1 MQILNVGI
9 WEIFF
14 VLLIMLVVLGPDNM
28 MKNARQLGR
37 FWSRMTKSPVWATLL
52 STSRDIR
59 EIPTRIVREAG
70 LEEARQELEQS
81 TKVLSGEIE
90 RELAPAKEQV
100 DLANQAI
107 ETTASSIAHQ
117 SVPFVMRKES
127 DDDKPKEAEEVSNPL
142 ETDPAEEIEEMVE
155 DAVEDAVP
163 DSDERSIV
171 PPAIIEV
178 GEEVSITEDFV
189 EPAIE
194 DTDEEPASQAE
205 SSGEADEDGRD
216 FGIPPAV
223 IESDPESFEKAI
235 IEPLVNISNPD
246 PLQDELIKGRPM
258 TRIPKRKP
266 GAKLPKDVPPPPV
279 EIPGQPPDEAAGDE
293 DTAEQDD

>member
-1 MQILNVGI
+1 
-9 WEIFF
+9 
-14 VLLIMLVVLGPDNM
+14 
-28 MKNARQLGR
+28 
-37 FWSRMTKSPVWATLL
+37 MTKSPVWATLL

-155 DAVEDAVP
+155 RTPWRMLFLTLMSAVLFHLLSSRWAKRLP
-163 DSDERSIV
+163 LPKTLSNQQSKIRMRSR
-171 PPAIIEV
+171 PARQNRAGKQMKTGGILA
-178 GEEVSITEDFV
+178 FRLL
-189 EPAIE
+189 
-194 DTDEEPASQAE
+194 
-205 SSGEADEDGRD
+205 SSRVT
-216 FGIPPAV
+216 PK
-223 IESDPESFEKAI
+223 SFEKAI
-235 IEPLVNISNPD
+235 IEPIVNISNPD

-279 EIPGQPPDEAAGDE
+279 EIPDQPPDEAVVDE